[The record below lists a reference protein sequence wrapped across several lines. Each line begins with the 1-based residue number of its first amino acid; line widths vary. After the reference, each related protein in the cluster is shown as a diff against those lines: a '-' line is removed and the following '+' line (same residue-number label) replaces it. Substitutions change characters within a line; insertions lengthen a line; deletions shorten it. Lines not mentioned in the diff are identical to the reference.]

1 MSQSSLEFTQ
11 QAVAHCSSPREITG
25 VVFNIVIAKQ
35 LVSQFGQQAVAQK
48 SQQPVGE
55 LLYATVTPSVIA
67 APPPVIPAKAGIHHD
82 SGSPFS
88 GDRHKPQRQ
97 LCTLIP
103 ASQGFASAMDSR
115 LRGNDEG
122 DCGNGDDVI
131 WSDNRNDAGG
141 CFNA

>member
-82 SGSPFS
+82 SGSPPC
-88 GDRHKPQRQ
+88 GDKHKQGYQRRF
-97 LCTLIP
+97 CVP
-103 ASQGFASAMDSR
+103 ASQRFANAMDSR
-115 LRGNDEG
+115 LRGNDG
-122 DCGNGDDVI
+122 GVCGNDD
-131 WSDNRNDAGG
+131 RGRHDAGG